1 MLKKTLTLLIVWL
14 LLAGGVAAADRE
26 AGQSARMTA
35 TTTVV
40 EQQSNQAD
48 MVALAAKRRAI
59 KAVLEQYNSPMTESV
74 DAFMNA
80 CVKYNIDCY
89 LLPAIAGLE
98 SSFGVHI
105 WPDSHNAFG
114 WGGGYIMFNT
124 WADGI
129 DAVAAGLRK
138 GYVSDGQITP
148 DMIGRKYSESPTWSV
163 RVNRF
168 IAQFEQTE
176 KPQALHSAVYSL

>member
-1 MLKKTLTLLIVWL
+1 MIVWL
-14 LLAGGVAAADRE
+14 MLAGGVAAADRE
-26 AGQSARMTA
+26 AGQSARMSSA
-35 TTTVV
+35 PVV
-40 EQQSNQAD
+40 EQKTNQAD
-48 MVALAAKRRAI
+48 IVALAAKRRAI
-59 KAVLEQYNSPMTESV
+59 KAVLEKYNSPMTDSV

-80 CVKYNIDCY
+80 CVKYDIDCY

-114 WGGGYIMFNT
+114 WGGGYIMFGT

-129 DAVAAGLRK
+129 DTVAAGLRA
-138 GYVSDGQITP
+138 GYVADGQITP

>member
-14 LLAGGVAAADRE
+14 MLAGGVAAADRE
-26 AGQSARMTA
+26 AGQSARLSA
-35 TTTVV
+35 APVV
-40 EQQSNQAD
+40 EQKDTQTD
-48 MVALAAKRRAI
+48 IVALAAKRRAI
-59 KAVLEQYNSPMTESV
+59 QAVLKQYNSPMADSV

-80 CVKYNIDCY
+80 CVKYDIDCY

-98 SSFGVHI
+98 SSFGIHT
-105 WPDSHNAFG
+105 WPGSNNAFG

-129 DAVAAGLRK
+129 DAVAAGLRA
-138 GYVSDGQITP
+138 GYVADGQITP